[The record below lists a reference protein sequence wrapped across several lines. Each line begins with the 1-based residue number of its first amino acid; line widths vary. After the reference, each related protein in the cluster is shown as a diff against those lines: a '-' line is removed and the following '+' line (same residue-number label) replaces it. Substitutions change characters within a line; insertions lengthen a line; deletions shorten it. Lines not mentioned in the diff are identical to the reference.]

1 MGNKKKNKIL
11 ITPDDI
17 RVLWMSA
24 NVDKINKRKDV
35 ERLYGNLDEEMRL
48 LGWGIDVWDYNY
60 MNHLEIGLTQSTN
73 GKIVNNY
80 EGEREK
86 FTEDLAKCINE
97 ILNRY

>member
-1 MGNKKKNKIL
+1 MSRNKKNKIL

-17 RVLWMSA
+17 FILWMSA
-24 NVDKINKRKDV
+24 KVVKINKREDV
-35 ERLYGNLDEEMRL
+35 ERLYSDLEEEMQL
-48 LGWGIDVWDYNY
+48 LGWGIDIWDYDY
-60 MNHLEIGLTQSTN
+60 MNQLEIGLTRTTN
-73 GKIVNNY
+73 EKIVNNY